1 MALNWI
7 SSRIVSALPLI
18 AIGLALANWSAKPA
32 NAWAWTAV
40 IVISVVMVAVQRRS
54 QLALSRSSGDAA
66 LTRSVDSI
74 AQAVAVGAL
83 MIIIPLALTL
93 AHAYGVVDDPDSG
106 MQRTT
111 MVLVGAYLAMT
122 GNAMPRMLP
131 TVSSMQGDVAR
142 IQAFQRLAG
151 WTWVLCG
158 LGFAA
163 AWLAL
168 PIDAALPVSMALVA
182 AAFIATI
189 VGLLRLRKPRH
200 HVPGLN

>member
-1 MALNWI
+1 MAINWI
-7 SSRIVSALPLI
+7 SSRIVPALPLV

-93 AHAYGVVDDPDSG
+93 AHAYGVVDDPDRG

-131 TVSSMQGDVAR
+131 PTSSMPCGGAR
-142 IQAFQRLAG
+142 VQAFQRLAG
-151 WTWVLCG
+151 WTWALCG
-158 LGFAA
+158 LGFAM

-168 PIDAALPVSMALVA
+168 PIDAATPISMALVA
-182 AAFIATI
+182 TAI
-189 VGLLRLRKPRH
+189 VVTVTQLLRLRKPRPH
-200 HVPGLN
+200 APRLN